1 MADILLIGQDR
12 QAVSGVRDL
21 LRGDGHHVTRHV
33 SNDDWLQAERD
44 TAPELV
50 VATAESAPEMLAAE
64 PRPLRGFPAPL
75 LFVRQDSTFSR
86 DLSSENRL
94 VDQIT
99 SPFMR
104 EELLA
109 RVDALVRVRRVIRHG
124 AVPDPLS
131 TTNTET
137 DGSPGAHNRR
147 GDFLGRVASFLGASL
162 PKSEKPLAPY
172 LEVAARVAE
181 WADRRDAFQP
191 GHAERVAS
199 FCGMMSDGLDL
210 DEEETG
216 ALLRAAMLHDIG
228 KVALPVEMLHQREPL
243 QESQK
248 RLIRTHPRRGAALL
262 RALDKDDRVARTV
275 LFHHECPN
283 GSGYYGKAEEGI
295 PRTARILAVAEVYDA
310 MTASLHGGTMSR
322 GEALNALRDRR
333 GETVDA
339 ECVDALVDTF
349 KPRKKVIPLDS
360 TRF

>member
-1 MADILLIGQDR
+1 MADILLIGRDR
-12 QAVSGVRDL
+12 KTVAGVRDL
-21 LRGDGHHVTRHV
+21 LRGEGHRVTRHW
-33 SNDDWLQAERD
+33 SDGDWLAAERD
-44 TAPELV
+44 AAPELV
-50 VATAESAPEMLAAE
+50 VATSESAQEMLATE
-64 PRPLRGFPAPL
+64 GRPRRGFPAPL
-75 LFVRQDSTFSR
+75 LFVREDTAFSR
-86 DLSSENRL
+86 DLFSENRL

-109 RVDALVRVRRVIRHG
+109 RVDALVRVRRVTRHG
-124 AVPDPLS
+124 IASDSPPTGNTDRDAVD
-131 TTNTET
+131 TH
-137 DGSPGAHNRR
+137 GRR

-162 PKSEKPLAPY
+162 PRAEKPLAPY

-199 FCGMMSDGLDL
+199 FCGMMADGMDL
-210 DEEETG
+210 DQDETG
-216 ALLRAAMLHDIG
+216 TLLRAAMLHDIG
-228 KVALPVEMLHQREPL
+228 KVALPMEMLHQREPL

-262 RALDKDDRVARTV
+262 RALDKDERVARTV

-283 GSGYYGKAEEGI
+283 GSGYYGKADEGI
-295 PRTARILAVAEVYDA
+295 PRPARILAVAEIYDA
-310 MTASLHGGTMSR
+310 MTASLHGGTLSR

-333 GETVDA
+333 GEAVDA
-339 ECVDALVDTF
+339 ECVNVLVDTL
-349 KPRKKVIPLDS
+349 KPRKRVIPLDT